1 MAGELFCF
9 LGGCC
14 VLALVLALSLLSL
27 LFFRGCCALGRVTVL
42 EVLLLLVARGGAD
55 LAVEG
60 TLEGV
65 LVVEVVEV
73 EVEGNTRVGG

>member
-1 MAGELFCF
+1 
-9 LGGCC
+9 